1 MRIKCIAVSLLLGIA
16 NVTTAQTNSF
26 PSSGNVGIGVS
37 SPAVKLHVVSG
48 ESVGVKSVNGVAI
61 IESVDA
67 QLDIISNS
75 SLSWGSSINLIEGNG
90 TLNRDSWSIT
100 RQTTGGIGDS
110 SLRFNFGTRN
120 DNINGNK
127 VTFKADGAVGIGTV
141 NPTHMLHVAG
151 NAKWTGNASS
161 YTEINSN
168 SNGQYMIQYANN
180 GTSRSWIIRGFSNN
194 GVQAEFNNGGINVN
208 GVIKTKE
215 VNVTSSGWADHVFEP
230 GYELMDLDGL
240 EEFIRSRGHLP
251 HIPTAA
257 EVKETGVNLAEM
269 NVKLLE
275 KVEELTLYL
284 IGQNRRLLDQ
294 EERVLSLKSEL
305 EELRKSVLA
314 GPGQ

>member
-1 MRIKCIAVSLLLGIA
+1 MRKIVATVCLAAIAGTLS
-16 NVTTAQTNSF
+16 AQTNSF
-26 PSSGNVGIGVS
+26 PPSGNVGIGTAN
-37 SPAVKLHVVSG
+37 PEKKLEVVGAIKANDHLWVTNPLNTSA
-48 ESVGVKSVNGVAI
+48 SVQLGWQDNVARI
-61 IESVDA
+61 RV
-67 QLDIISNS
+67 
-75 SLSWGSSINLIEGNG
+75 GGNG
-90 TLNRDSWSIT
+90 DGSF
-100 RQTTGGIGDS
+100 GGINIQRVADF
-110 SLRFNFGTRN
+110 SLLR
-120 DNINGNK
+120 ILHNGNAGFG
-127 VTFKADGAVGIGTV
+127 VTA
-141 NPTHMLHVAG
+141 PTHKLHVAG
-151 NAKWTGNASS
+151 NAKWEGNASS

-230 GYELMDLDGL
+230 GYELMDLDRL
-240 EEFIRSRGHLP
+240 EEFIRSKGHLP

-284 IGQNRRLLDQ
+284 INQRDEIR
-294 EERVLSLKSEL
+294 
-305 EELRKSVLA
+305 ELRELIIKSTEIK
-314 GPGQ
+314 Q